1 VNKIILDAG
10 RAIGVKLTNGKEY
23 YAKKIV
29 SNATRWDTFEKLL
42 PPDLSPAAKKNGKNA
57 IKNPP
62 VS

>member
-1 VNKIILDAG
+1 VVKSSIKARVAEIILDAG

-42 PPDLSPAAKKNGKNA
+42 PGISPG
-57 IKNPP
+57 
-62 VS
+62 